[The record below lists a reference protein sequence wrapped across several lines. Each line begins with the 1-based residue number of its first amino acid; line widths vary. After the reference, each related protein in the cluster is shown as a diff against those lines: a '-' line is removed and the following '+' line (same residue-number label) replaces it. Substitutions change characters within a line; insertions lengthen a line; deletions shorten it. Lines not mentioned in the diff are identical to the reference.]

1 MVPLFRAW
9 WVLPLEVSKGWG
21 NEEVKTSNLR
31 GVASCVHPLSG
42 VASCVHPLGVYFC
55 LNRNT
60 SNLLQ
65 CLTCS

>member
-42 VASCVHPLGVYFC
+42 VASCVHPLGVYLFGLTETPQTFC
-55 LNRNT
+55 
-60 SNLLQ
+60 SV
-65 CLTCS
+65 